1 MKHVPK
7 LTSLPYTA
15 RIGIAVLMLTLLG
28 GYVVSG
34 IHLKTHYDNRD
45 GSPGFTLG
53 DIRGH
58 YHGVQSPSPLV
69 ASLQQD
75 HPDAETLPD
84 DKRKAL
90 LDWLAETD
98 KLSEQY
104 DNFDLGD
111 NAPAEIIAVS
121 CLDCHSRNSTG
132 PDAHP
137 SVPLEFW
144 SDIQEIAF
152 SKDIQPTSEAVLA
165 MSQHTHAPTMAV
177 ILIIVGLLAC
187 MTRLHG
193 QLTGIVLLAGGLG
206 LGLDMASWWLARSNE
221 VWINVLVAGGTVYAI
236 AIGLLGA
243 VVVIDCLIP
252 SFAKQSGSASN

>member
-165 MSQHTHAPTMAV
+165 MSQHTHAPDNGGDSDYRRTARV
-177 ILIIVGLLAC
+177 HDQTPRATHRHCAAGWRAR
-187 MTRLHG
+187 TRAGHG
-193 QLTGIVLLAGGLG
+193 K
-206 LGLDMASWWLARSNE
+206 
-221 VWINVLVAGGTVYAI
+221 LVASTIERGV
-236 AIGLLGA
+236 
-243 VVVIDCLIP
+243 D
-252 SFAKQSGSASN
+252 